1 MYYCHIA
8 DTPSAAF
15 LKRGSD
21 QKKTKYTSHTA
32 HGMLGSCPF
41 LIGMTLTTLID
52 KIFLILYYI
61 HTYLLFMS
69 GTIRYCRFLSGTE
82 QDRTL
87 SIALMSNHVKGAL
100 CFVSSNGLFLVL

>member
-32 HGMLGSCPF
+32 YGMLGSCPF

-52 KIFLILYYI
+52 KIFLMIKVYYI
-61 HTYLLFMS
+61 HTYLLFMYYEVG
-69 GTIRYCRFLSGTE
+69 GTYQAQKNTE
-82 QDRTL
+82 PSL
-87 SIALMSNHVKGAL
+87 
-100 CFVSSNGLFLVL
+100 

>member
-21 QKKTKYTSHTA
+21 QKKNKYTSHTA

-52 KIFLILYYI
+52 KIFLIKVYYI
-61 HTYLLFMS
+61 HTSMFMYYKVCS
-69 GTIRYCRFLSGTE
+69 YQAQKKTE
-82 QDRTL
+82 P
-87 SIALMSNHVKGAL
+87 SP
-100 CFVSSNGLFLVL
+100 

>member
-15 LKRGSD
+15 LERGSD
-21 QKKTKYTSHTA
+21 QKNRYTSHTA

-52 KIFLILYYI
+52 KIFLIKVYYI
-61 HTYLLFMS
+61 PYLLFM
-69 GTIRYCRFLSGTE
+69 YYQAQKKTE
-82 QDRTL
+82 PSL
-87 SIALMSNHVKGAL
+87 
-100 CFVSSNGLFLVL
+100 

>member
-21 QKKTKYTSHTA
+21 QKKNKYTSHTA

-52 KIFLILYYI
+52 KIFLIMYYI
-61 HTYLLFMS
+61 HTYLPLVHVLS
-69 GTIRYCRFLSGTE
+69 GRFLSGTRRRLNPLYSADE
-82 QDRTL
+82 Q
-87 SIALMSNHVKGAL
+87 S
-100 CFVSSNGLFLVL
+100 C